1 MIFSGPW
8 YSSHFLF
15 HKSNF
20 LPKTTSLEKTLLF
33 STGIYISLAW
43 LYLHCTWLYNT
54 LCWLYFTSHNSRSTF
69 LPYYFT
75 LYLNLPYCIPW
86 LYFTLLYSS
95 AFYHCSTL
103 HYFTSLNL
111 TLHYCTVDILYS
123 TWHYNIIPLLNSTMV
138 LLYTLLESALLYK
151 CLYFTTL
158 LDSTTFY
165 HGSTSL
171 YSFYISYYCMG
182 LLHST
187 WQLSSIK

>member
-75 LYLNLPYCIPW
+75 LYLNLPYV
-86 LYFTLLYSS
+86 
-95 AFYHCSTL
+95 YHGSI
-103 HYFTSLNL
+103 S
-111 TLHYCTVDILYS
+111 LYS
-123 TWHYNIIPLLNSTMV
+123 TLLPSTI
-138 LLYTLLESALLYK
+138 ALLY
-151 CLYFTTL
+151 
-158 LDSTTFY
+158 
-165 HGSTSL
+165 
-171 YSFYISYYCMG
+171 II

-187 WQLSSIK
+187 WLYITVQYIYFTLLDTTILYLYLTQPWFYYIPYLSLHYSTNVSTSLLYLTLLPSIMALLLCIHSTLATIAWVCFTLLDS